1 MFDTIRKEYRRH
13 RGHGAAFVAL
23 ITYRLGSWILRI
35 KNPFLRW
42 VPWKLY
48 QIIRII
54 VSNFTKIWLEPET
67 RIGDDFHIIHAS
79 GFLAIHPDV
88 VIGDRCG
95 VMHNVTIGM
104 NMTDGVPRIGDDVF
118 IGVNATILGPIVIG
132 DRVRIGANALVVTD
146 VPADSIVQAPAPK
159 IFPNVSALLKK
170 GRDDSTEKEAD
181 GETS

>member
-1 MFDTIRKEYRRH
+1 M
-13 RGHGAAFVAL
+13 AL
-23 ITYRLGSWILRI
+23 ITFRLGNWILKI
-35 KNPFLRW
+35 NNPVLKW
-42 VPWKLY
+42 LPWKLY
-48 QIIRII
+48 RIFKMF
-54 VSNFTKIWLEPET
+54 VSNLTKIWLEPGT
-67 RIGDDFHIIHAS
+67 QIGNDFHIIHGS

-95 VMHNVTIGM
+95 VMHNVTIGLNM
-104 NMTDGVPRIGDDVF
+104 NGGVPRIGDDVF
-118 IGVNATILGPIVIG
+118 IGANATILGPIVIG

-170 GRDDSTEKEAD
+170 GRDNSTEKEAD